1 MTWLAVKIFFDK
13 VLLWCKKYWQILL
26 GISIPLVIML
36 LTAGRKNDLRKALE
50 FANKKAKEDREAME
64 ESHRIQLEA
73 KEEEIK
79 AKEEASAELIRRIH
93 EIETTHKVSVDRLN
107 RKQKKELNDLLSRDS
122 DPVEV
127 SEKLA
132 DLFGTDIKS

>member
-1 MTWLAVKIFFDK
+1 
-13 VLLWCKKYWQILL
+13 
-26 GISIPLVIML
+26 
-36 LTAGRKNDLRKALE
+36 
-50 FANKKAKEDREAME
+50 ME